1 MHRYNS
7 QGKEVI
13 DTYDI
18 VKVNKK
24 TKVRPFSGHK
34 KAHVGMTGI
43 VVGEY
48 TNSFGTTKLTILDE
62 HGMEYTEAD
71 HAVMFL
77 GTLKQEE
84 YKKVW
89 TQALRQW
96 MDKTYIPVF
105 VFHKYNHKGFPR
117 VKSRSGEAFLMISMQ
132 NQDIWINKR
141 NVHIDDLDDLKKID
155 APSDF
160 KLAGS
165 GKADMKSIRIPVWV
179 AEKNKLFG
187 PKKISQNM

>member
-1 MHRYNS
+1 MHRYNAK
-7 QGKEVI
+7 GKEVI

-34 KAHVGMTGI
+34 KTHVGMIGI

-48 TNSFGTTKLTILDE
+48 TNSFGTKKLTILDE
-62 HGMEYTEAD
+62 HGVEYTEAD

-77 GTLKQEE
+77 GALKEEE
-84 YKKVW
+84 YKNVW
-89 TQALRQW
+89 TQALRLW
-96 MDKTYIPVF
+96 MDRTYIPIF

-117 VKSRSGEAFLMISMQ
+117 VKSRSGDAFLVTSMQ
-132 NQDIWINKR
+132 NNDLWINRKHI
-141 NVHIDDLDDLKKID
+141 HIDDID
-155 APSDF
+155 SFVEITVKSDF
-160 KLAGS
+160 SAKS
-165 GKADMKSIRIPVWV
+165 GKADLKSIRIPVWV

-187 PKKISQNM
+187 PKKIVQNV